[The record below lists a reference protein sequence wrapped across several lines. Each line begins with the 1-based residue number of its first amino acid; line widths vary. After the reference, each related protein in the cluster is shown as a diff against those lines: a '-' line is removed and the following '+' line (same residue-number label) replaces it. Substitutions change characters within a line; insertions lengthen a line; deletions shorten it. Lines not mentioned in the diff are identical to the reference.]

1 MRVYLKIMAL
11 TALVAVAMGVIGAVI
26 LVNMALQGLPDHQKL
41 ANYQPAVSSA
51 IYSSDG
57 RQIGLFA
64 RQNRSY
70 IPIEQVP
77 DHVIAAFMAAEDKDF
92 YSHSGVDLM
101 GVARAVV
108 FNISNLGERRMQ
120 GASTITQQVAENV
133 LLLED
138 ARGSTLDKILSK
150 VREGLVSIRIEEV
163 LTKDQIMEI
172 YVNQIFLGF
181 RSYGVQA
188 AAQTYF
194 GKDVRDL
201 TIAQAAYLGALP
213 KGPNNYNPLRHMDRA
228 VGRRNW
234 VIERMKENGFITAQ
248 QATAAQAE
256 PLTVNPNPRGSW
268 TDPDAGEFVEEVR
281 RDLIRRFGKDAPYSR
296 GFIIRST
303 VDLDKQ
309 KYAREALTASLN
321 RLDPRRT
328 RGFAGAVGMMSVN
341 GDWAAR
347 LAKARYWR
355 PDPRAVFA
363 IVLDDAQSF
372 GLTNGTKVPIPQADK
387 DWALRSSKPLADGA
401 LVWLGRRDD
410 GTLQLQRHQGIQGAL
425 VSIDVQTGSVI
436 AMAGGMDVEDS
447 GFNRATQAK
456 RQPGSSFKPI
466 IYAAA
471 LEQGLTPE
479 TKISDER
486 IRGGGWSPENAD
498 RRFYG
503 VMTLRQALVMSRN
516 TVTVRIARRIGMRR
530 VADYA
535 RRFGVY
541 DDLPNDLTMALGAG
555 ETTVLRLTSAFAVFP
570 NGGRYIPPVF
580 YDRLQDPRGRTV
592 WRSDRRSCPAC
603 DTALNPDAGPPQID
617 PWGVQVVSPRT
628 AWEMTGIL
636 RDVVLKGTGRG
647 VDFGRPVA
655 GKTGTT
661 SDYKDAWFVGFSP
674 SIATG
679 VYVGYDLPRTI
690 YQGASGGPV
699 AGPIF
704 KQYMMKAHEGRPV
717 EDFTASPEVTR
728 EIEAEERMNILA
740 ELQTNPAGAAATLAQ
755 MRSGRTDG
763 PRLDTRPG
771 SSIVID
777 DTPAAR
783 APAAKTAAPKAAPA
797 PAPTAAPKAEKE
809 G

>member
-1 MRVYLKIMAL
+1 MRGSFKIIAL
-11 TALVAVAMGVIGAVI
+11 FVLVMIASGVLGAVS
-26 LVNMALQGLPDHQKL
+26 LVNMALKGLPDYQKL
-41 ANYQPAVSSA
+41 ANFQPALSST
-51 IYSSDG
+51 IYASDG

-70 IPIEQVP
+70 VPIEQVP

-92 YSHSGVDLM
+92 YTHSGVDLM
-101 GVARAVV
+101 GVARAIV
-108 FNISNLGERRMQ
+108 FNVSNIGEKRMQ

-133 LLLED
+133 LLLD
-138 ARGSTLDKILSK
+138 AARDSTFDKILAK
-150 VREGLVSIRIEEV
+150 IREGLVSIRIEEA

-201 TIAQAAYLGALP
+201 TIAEAAYLGALP
-213 KGPNNYNPLRHMDRA
+213 KGPNNYNPVRHKDRA
-228 VGRRNW
+228 LDRRNW
-234 VIERMKENGFITAQ
+234 VIGRMAENGFITAR
-248 QATAAQAE
+248 QAAAAIAE
-256 PLTVNPNPRGSW
+256 PLNVSPNPRGSW
-268 TDPDAGEFVEEVR
+268 TDPEAGEFVEEVR
-281 RDLIRRFGKDAPYSR
+281 RDIIRRFGRDAPYTR

-309 KYAREALTASLN
+309 KAAREALVANLN

-328 RGFAGAVGMMSVN
+328 RGFSGPVGMMSVK
-341 GDWAAR
+341 GEWARR
-347 LAKARYWR
+347 LGQAKYTR
-355 PDPRAVFA
+355 PDPQAQLA
-363 IVLDDAQSF
+363 LVLDGAQAF
-372 GLTNGTKVPIPQADK
+372 GLANGTKIAIPQADH
-387 DWALRSSKPLADGA
+387 DWATRSEQPLLDGH

-410 GTLQLQRHQGIQGAL
+410 GMLQLQRHQGLQGAL
-425 VSIDVQTGSVI
+425 VSVDVHTGSVI
-436 AMAGGMDVEDS
+436 AMVGGLDIEDS

-456 RQPGSSFKPI
+456 RQPGSAFKPI

-471 LEQGLTPE
+471 LEQGLTPD
-479 TKISDER
+479 TKISDEK
-486 IRGGGWSPENAD
+486 IQGGGWSPENYD

-503 VMTLRQALVMSRN
+503 TMTLRQGLVMSRN
-516 TVTVRIARRIGMRR
+516 TVTVRIARKIGMRR
-530 VADYA
+530 VADFA

-541 DDLPNDLTMALGAG
+541 ENLPNDLTMALGAG

-603 DTALNPDAGPPQID
+603 EGVLNETAGPPQMD

-628 AWEMTGIL
+628 AWEMTSIL
-636 RDVVLKGTGRG
+636 RDVVLRGTGRG
-647 VDFGRPVA
+647 IDFGRPIA

-679 VYVGYDLPRTI
+679 VYIGYDLPRTI
-690 YQGASGGPV
+690 YEGASGGPV

-704 KQYMMKAHEGRPV
+704 KQYMMAAHEGRPI
-717 EDFTASPEVTR
+717 EEFTVSPEVKR
-728 EIEAEERMNILA
+728 EIEAEERMNIIA
-740 ELQTNPAGAAATLAQ
+740 ELQTGPGGSGAT
-755 MRSGRTDG
+755 S
-763 PRLDTRPG
+763 
-771 SSIVID
+771 
-777 DTPAAR
+777 
-783 APAAKTAAPKAAPA
+783 APAATPKLEPKSKAQPEEAPPPSAIVTEEPPPAPA
-797 PAPTAAPKAEKE
+797 PAPEPKSETR

>member
-1 MRVYLKIMAL
+1 MRGSIKIIALFVLVMMAS
-11 TALVAVAMGVIGAVI
+11 GVLGAVS
-26 LVNMALQGLPDHQKL
+26 LVNVALQGLPDYQRL
-41 ANYQPAVSSA
+41 ANYQPALSST
-51 IYSSDG
+51 IYASDG

-70 IPIEQVP
+70 VPIEQVP

-92 YSHSGVDLM
+92 YTHSGVDMM
-101 GVARAVV
+101 GVARAIV
-108 FNISNLGERRMQ
+108 FNVSNIGERRMQ

-133 LLLED
+133 LLLD
-138 ARGSTLDKILSK
+138 AERDSTFDKILAK
-150 VREGLVSIRIEEV
+150 IREGLVSIRIEEA

-201 TIAQAAYLGALP
+201 TIAEAAYLGALP
-213 KGPNNYNPLRHMDRA
+213 KGPNNYNPVRHKDRA
-228 VGRRNW
+228 LDRRNW
-234 VIERMKENGFITAQ
+234 VIGRMAENGFITAQ
-248 QATAAQAE
+248 QAAAAIAE
-256 PLTVNPNPRGSW
+256 PLNVTPNPRGSW
-268 TDPDAGEFVEEVR
+268 TDPEAGEFVEEVR
-281 RDLIRRFGKDAPYSR
+281 RDIIRRFGRDAPYTR

-309 KYAREALTASLN
+309 KAAREALVANLN

-328 RGFAGAVGMMSVN
+328 RGFAGPIGMMSVK
-341 GDWAAR
+341 GDWARR
-347 LAKARYWR
+347 LARARYTR
-355 PDPRAVFA
+355 PDPQAQLA
-363 IVLDDAQSF
+363 LVLDGAQYF
-372 GLTNGTKVPIPQADK
+372 GLGNGTKIAIPQADQ
-387 DWALRSSKPLADGA
+387 DWATRSEQPLLDGH

-410 GTLQLQRHQGIQGAL
+410 GTLQLQRHQGLQGAL
-425 VSIDVQTGSVI
+425 VSVDVHTGSVI
-436 AMAGGMDVEDS
+436 AMVGGLDIEDS

-456 RQPGSSFKPI
+456 RQPGSAFKPI

-479 TKISDER
+479 TKISDEK
-486 IRGGGWSPENAD
+486 IQGGGWSPENYD

-503 VMTLRQALVMSRN
+503 TMTLRQGLVMSRN
-516 TVTVRIARRIGMRR
+516 TVTVRIARKIGMRR
-530 VADYA
+530 VADFA

-541 DDLPNDLTMALGAG
+541 DNLPNDLTMALGAG

-603 DTALNPDAGPPQID
+603 EGVLNETAGPPQMD

-628 AWEMTGIL
+628 AWEMTSIL
-636 RDVVLKGTGRG
+636 RDVVLRGTGRG
-647 VDFGRPVA
+647 VDFGRPIA

-661 SDYKDAWFVGFSP
+661 SDYKDAWFVGFTP

-690 YQGASGGPV
+690 YEGASGGPV

-704 KQYMMKAHEGRPV
+704 KQYMMAAHEGRPI
-717 EDFTASPEVTR
+717 EEFTVSPEVKR

-740 ELQTNPAGAAATLAQ
+740 ELQTGPSATGLTPSPAREAKPEPKSNVQPEEAPPPSA
-755 MRSGRTDG
+755 
-763 PRLDTRPG
+763 
-771 SSIVID
+771 IV
-777 DTPAAR
+777 TEEP
-783 APAAKTAAPKAAPA
+783 PPAPA
-797 PAPTAAPKAEKE
+797 PAPEPKGETR

>member
-1 MRVYLKIMAL
+1 MRTYFKTIALFFLVIMAS
-11 TALVAVAMGVIGAVI
+11 GVLGAVI
-26 LVNMALQGLPDHQKL
+26 LVNMALKGLPDHQRL
-41 ANYQPAVSSA
+41 ANYQPALSST
-51 IYSSDG
+51 IYASDG

-70 IPIEQVP
+70 VPIEQVP

-92 YSHSGVDLM
+92 YTHSGVDLM
-101 GVARAVV
+101 GVARAIV
-108 FNISNLGERRMQ
+108 FNVSNIGEKRMQ

-133 LLLED
+133 LLQD
-138 ARGSTLDKILSK
+138 AARDSTFDKILAKIS
-150 VREGLVSIRIEEV
+150 EGLVSIRIEEV
-163 LTKDQIMEI
+163 LNKDQIMEI

-201 TIAQAAYLGALP
+201 TIAEAAFLGALP
-213 KGPNNYNPLRHMDRA
+213 KGPNNYNPVRHKDRA
-228 VGRRNW
+228 VSRRNW
-234 VIERMKENGFITAQ
+234 VIGRMAENGFITAQ
-248 QATAAQAE
+248 QAAAAIAE
-256 PLTVNPNPRGSW
+256 PLNVTPNPRGSW
-268 TDPDAGEFVEEVR
+268 TDPEAGEFVEEVR
-281 RDLIRRFGKDAPYSR
+281 RDIIRRFGKDAPYTR

-309 KYAREALTASLN
+309 RAAREALIANLN
-321 RLDPRRT
+321 RLDPRRS
-328 RGFAGAVGMMSVN
+328 RGFSGPVGMMSVK
-341 GDWAAR
+341 GEWARR
-347 LAKARYWR
+347 LARAKYSR
-355 PDPRAVFA
+355 PDPRAQLA
-363 IVLDDAQSF
+363 LVLDDAQSF
-372 GLTNGTKVPIPQADK
+372 GLANGSKIAIPQADQ
-387 DWALRSSKPLADGA
+387 DWASRSSRPLFDGA

-425 VSIDVQTGSVI
+425 VSVDVHTGSVI
-436 AMAGGMDVEDS
+436 AMVGGLDVEDS

-471 LEQGLTPE
+471 LEQGLTPD
-479 TKISDER
+479 TKISDEK
-486 IRGGGWSPENAD
+486 IQGGGWSPENYD

-503 VMTLRQALVMSRN
+503 TMTLRQGLVMSRN
-516 TVTVRIARRIGMRR
+516 TVTVRIARKIGMRR
-530 VADYA
+530 VADFA

-541 DDLPNDLTMALGAG
+541 DNLPNDLTMALGAG

-603 DTALNPDAGPPQID
+603 EGALNEAAGPPQMD

-628 AWEMTGIL
+628 AWEMTSIL
-636 RDVVLKGTGRG
+636 RDVVLRGTGRG
-647 VDFGRPVA
+647 VDFGRPIA

-674 SIATG
+674 SISTG

-690 YQGASGGPV
+690 YEGASGGPV

-704 KQYMMKAHEGRPV
+704 KQYMIAAHEGRPI
-717 EDFTASPEVTR
+717 EEFTLSPEVKR
-728 EIEAEERMNILA
+728 EIEAEERMNVIA
-740 ELQTNPAGAAATLAQ
+740 ELQTNPSDL
-755 MRSGRTDG
+755 
-763 PRLDTRPG
+763 RPKP
-771 SSIVID
+771 SQEIAIKPDPNPITKPVEAPPPSTIV
-777 DTPAAR
+777 TEEP
-783 APAAKTAAPKAAPA
+783 PPPVAPA
-797 PAPTAAPKAEKE
+797 PEPKAETR